1 MKMLLPH
8 RIPIRVKSLRPGA
21 ALLIRMVSVRLILLH
36 LLRKLAKNLL
46 QRIPAAGIT
55 AKWILIHILSPFMFK
70 NFVTLIHAEKYIIFI
85 NFKQLI

>member
-21 ALLIRMVSVRLILLH
+21 ALLIRMASVRLILLH

-46 QRIPAAGIT
+46 QRIPATGIT
-55 AKWILIHILSPFMFK
+55 AKWILIHTLSPFMFM
-70 NFVTLIHAEKYIIFI
+70 NFISLIHVEKYIIFI
-85 NFKQLI
+85 IFQQFE